1 MPHWLINAAFFAQE
15 NAKPQNGDAGTLP
28 PWLPLLAIGIL
39 FYFLMIRPQS
49 REKAKRQEL
58 LNALKK
64 NDKIVTIGG
73 ILGTIASVSPDSD
86 EVTIKVDEN
95 TRLRILRSSIQR
107 VVTTESESDKS
118 SSS

>member
-1 MPHWLINAAFFAQE
+1 
-15 NAKPQNGDAGTLP
+15 
-28 PWLPLLAIGIL
+28 
-39 FYFLMIRPQS
+39 MIRPQS

>member
-15 NAKPQNGDAGTLP
+15 NGKPEDGPGF
-28 PWLPLLAIGIL
+28 WLPMLAIGIL

>member
-1 MPHWLINAAFFAQE
+1 MPHWLISAAFFAQE

-73 ILGTIASVSPDSD
+73 ILGTIRPRRCDVGHG
-86 EVTIKVDEN
+86 
-95 TRLRILRSSIQR
+95 
-107 VVTTESESDKS
+107 KS
-118 SSS
+118 HSGRRGPHPAGKGWLA